1 MHLGCGSQIWL
12 SDVTLTTNAREQAA
26 ALTAARNSDGGW
38 GYARNRASRLE
49 PTCLGML
56 ALAAAGHTFDVSVLM
71 RWPRQGGLLTDP
83 NSGQVNAADNGIA
96 LLIAQQRPEADN
108 LTREIAQRVAA
119 VKGKALPPAPDTA
132 RQDNGLQGW
141 PWVATTFS
149 WVEPTAWCVLALKK
163 WLRGHSDPAAAG
175 RVAEGERLLL
185 DRVCRVGGWNYGN
198 SNMLGKE
205 LFPYVPTT
213 AITLLALQDQKDHEA
228 VKRSLDY
235 LSTHCLDERSGLSLS
250 LSRMALAVFGAKN
263 READLESALAQTW
276 HSTRY
281 LGNLAAT
288 ALALYAS
295 AAGPDHYAAFRL

>member
-1 MHLGCGSQIWL
+1 
-12 SDVTLTTNAREQAA
+12 
-26 ALTAARNSDGGW
+26 
-38 GYARNRASRLE
+38 
-49 PTCLGML
+49 ML

-83 NSGQVNAADNGIA
+83 NSGRVNAADNGIA

-132 RQDNGLQGW
+132 RQDNGIQGW

-163 WLRGHSDPAAAG
+163 WLRGHSDPAAAD

-213 AITLLALQDQKDHEA
+213 AIALLALQDQRDHEA

-250 LSRMALAVFGAKN
+250 LSRIALAVFGAPN

>member
-1 MHLGCGSQIWL
+1 VRAQADIRL
-12 SDVTLTTNAREQAA
+12 SDVTLTTDAREQAT

-38 GYARNRASRLE
+38 GYARRRTSRLE
-49 PTCLGML
+49 PTCLAML
-56 ALAAAGHTFDVSVLM
+56 ALAVTGHTFDLSVLM
-71 RWPRQGGLLTDP
+71 RWPREGGLLIDL
-83 NSGQVNAADNGIA
+83 NSRGVNAADNGIA
-96 LLIAQQRPEADN
+96 LLVAQHWPEADN
-108 LTREIAQRVAA
+108 FTREIARAVAE
-119 VKGKALPPAPDTA
+119 VKGKALPPAPDTS
-132 RQDNGLQGW
+132 RQDNGIQGW

-185 DRVCRVGGWNYGN
+185 DRVCRSGGWNYGN

-213 AITLLALQDQKDHEA
+213 AIALLALQDRRDHEA

-250 LSRMALAVFGAKN
+250 LSRIALAVFGAPN

-276 HSTRY
+276 HSTRFM
-281 LGNLAAT
+281 GNLAAT

-295 AAGPDHYAAFRL
+295 ASTPDHYAAFRL

>member
-1 MHLGCGSQIWL
+1 
-12 SDVTLTTNAREQAA
+12 
-26 ALTAARNSDGGW
+26 
-38 GYARNRASRLE
+38 
-49 PTCLGML
+49 ML

-185 DRVCRVGGWNYGN
+185 DRV
-198 SNMLGKE
+198 
-205 LFPYVPTT
+205 
-213 AITLLALQDQKDHEA
+213 
-228 VKRSLDY
+228 
-235 LSTHCLDERSGLSLS
+235 
-250 LSRMALAVFGAKN
+250 
-263 READLESALAQTW
+263 
-276 HSTRY
+276 
-281 LGNLAAT
+281 
-288 ALALYAS
+288 
-295 AAGPDHYAAFRL
+295 